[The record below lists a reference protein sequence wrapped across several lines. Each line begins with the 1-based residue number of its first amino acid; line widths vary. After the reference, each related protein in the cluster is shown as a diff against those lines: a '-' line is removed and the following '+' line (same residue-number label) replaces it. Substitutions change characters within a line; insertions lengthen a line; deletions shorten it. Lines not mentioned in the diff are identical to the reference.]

1 MGLIF
6 GLLLANTVIVEYI
19 YFWPGLGAYMVDVML
34 FFDYEGIL
42 GSTLFIGL
50 VFLIINIIVD
60 VIQAYLDP
68 RIVEKL

>member
-1 MGLIF
+1 
-6 GLLLANTVIVEYI
+6 
-19 YFWPGLGAYMVDVML
+19 MVDVML